1 MNDIRQKLE
10 DEVLPFVRKPA
21 RYIGGEIN
29 ASARPRAEVK
39 LLLSYPDVYE
49 VGMSHLGLRLLY
61 DIVNRLEWAGA
72 ERAFAAWGEMEAL
85 LKEKGIPLYSLET
98 FTPAAEFDI
107 WGFSLQAEL
116 TYTNI
121 LAMLD
126 LAGLPVKAEDR
137 SWPGSPLV
145 LGGGAGTTN
154 PEPLADFFDL
164 FLIGD
169 GEEAIVEIMAAYRE
183 LVRGGRGEGMKKE
196 ELLKALVERVP
207 GLYAPVLYRPLP
219 ERGGPLAP
227 VSPKVPARVARRKVD
242 DLNRTRIENPILPVT
257 EVVHDRAVVEVMRGC
272 KRGCRFCQAS
282 WINRPVREKE
292 AETVIEE
299 ARRLVEASGWEE
311 VSLLSLSSGDY
322 RGIEKVM
329 NKLSPE
335 LAARHVSLSLPSLN
349 VESVDKKIF
358 EEIKRVRKSG
368 VTMAPEAAG
377 KRLQG
382 VINKKLDPDLLWEIG
397 RELKAMG
404 WRLIKLYFM
413 IGLPTERREDVE
425 AIAETIDRFSRWG
438 GQLNVTVSNFVPKP
452 GTPFQWAPMAGEEEI
467 KEKQK
472 LIRDR
477 VRSRRVNL
485 KFRPAPLSRIEAILA
500 RGGREVGRALQ
511 AAWEAGCRFDGW
523 EEGFS
528 YRKWLEALRR
538 AGIDPDESLKSTVY
552 ETPLPWSH
560 IEAGVS
566 NEILVKEAKKAME
579 KAE

>member
-1 MNDIRQKLE
+1 MQDIKKKLE
-10 DEVLPFVRKPA
+10 EEVLPFVRKPA
-21 RYIGGEIN
+21 RYIGGEVN
-29 ASARPRAEVK
+29 AVARPRAAVR

-61 DIVNRLEWAGA
+61 DVVNRLEWAGA
-72 ERAFAAWGEMEAL
+72 ERAFAAWEDMEAL
-85 LKEKGIPLYSLET
+85 LKEKGLPLYSLET

-137 SWPGSPLV
+137 AWPGSPLV

-183 LVRGGRGEGMKKE
+183 LARDGEGKPKE
-196 ELLKALVERVP
+196 ELLQAMVERVP
-207 GLYAPVLYRPLP
+207 GLYAPALYCRDP
-219 ERGGPLAP
+219 ERGGALAP
-227 VSPKVPARVARRKVD
+227 VSPKVPARVARRKIG
-242 DLNRTRIENPILPVT
+242 DLKRTRIENPIIPVT

-282 WINRPVREKE
+282 WINRPVREKDP
-292 AETVIEE
+292 ETVIEE
-299 ARRLVEASGWEE
+299 TRRLVEASGCEE

-335 LAARHVSLSLPSLN
+335 LAARYVSLSLPSLN
-349 VESVDKKIF
+349 VESVDKRIF
-358 EEIKRVRKSG
+358 QEIKRVRKSG

-382 VINKKLDPDLLWEIG
+382 VINKKLDPDLLWEIS

-404 WRLIKLYFM
+404 WRLIKFYFM
-413 IGLPTERREDVE
+413 IGLPTEREEDVG

-452 GTPFQWAPMAGEEEI
+452 GTPFQWSPMAGEEEI
-467 KEKQK
+467 KEKQR

-477 VRSRRVNL
+477 VRARRVNL
-485 KFRPAPLSRIEAILA
+485 KFRPVALSRIEAILA
-500 RGGREVGRALQ
+500 RGGRETGRALQ

-528 YRKWLEALRR
+528 YRKWKKALRR
-538 AGIDPDESLKSTVY
+538 AGIDPEERLQPDALYGS
-552 ETPLPWSH
+552 PLPWSH

-566 NEILVKEAKKAME
+566 TEILVKEAKKAE
-579 KAE
+579 EAGKI